1 MNLCKRCIYP
11 MTRPDTHF
19 SKGVCSGCWSYFE
32 SAQIDWSIREQALR
46 ELVREAK
53 SRNAPYD
60 VVVPVSGGK
69 DSAYQVIKMIELGA
83 KVLAVNGATDMLS
96 DIGRRNLD
104 NLKRY
109 CDVVEYTPNI
119 EVRKKLVRLGLFR
132 VGDMSWPEHLS
143 IWSLPTKIAVK
154 FGIPL
159 VVWGE
164 QPQRE
169 YAMPEGVVPATNL
182 NSQWVAEY
190 GGMLGMRLADL
201 VGEDGLT
208 ERDLEVFRFPS
219 DDVMDDAD
227 VKGIWLGDYIKWD
240 GWKNGF
246 IAQQYGFEVLPR
258 PVETSLAN
266 YENLDNHV
274 TVLRDWLR
282 FLKFGYS
289 RATDIA
295 CNHIRRGR
303 LSREEGLLL
312 TGKAEK
318 FPTTSL
324 GKPIEEVLSYFDV
337 APEQFV
343 SECDKWTNPAI
354 FKFENG
360 KPVKSADGTPVFRGD
375 SQKEAASFE
384 QGGKGQSV
392 LSAYKGQAERPGE
405 AA

>member
-11 MTRPDTHF
+11 DSRPDTHF
-19 SKGVCSGCWSYFE
+19 VDGVCSGCWSYFNN
-32 SAQIDWSIREQALR
+32 AQVDWTLREKALR
-46 ELVREAK
+46 RLIAEAK
-53 SRNAPYD
+53 ARNAPYD

-69 DSAYQVIKMIELGA
+69 DSTYQVIKMVELGA

-104 NLKRY
+104 NLKRF
-109 CDVVEYTPNI
+109 CDVIEYTPNI

-169 YAMPEGVVPATNL
+169 YSSPEGVEPATNL
-182 NSQWVAEY
+182 DASWVSQF
-190 GGMLGMRLADL
+190 GGMNGLRIDDL
-201 VGEDGLT
+201 IGEEGLT
-208 ERDLEVFRFPS
+208 ARDLEVFRFQS
-219 DDVMDDAD
+219 DDVMNAAK

-246 IAQQYGFEVLPR
+246 IAQQHGFEVLPH

-266 YENLDNHV
+266 YENADNFV
-274 TVLRDWLR
+274 TVLRDFLR
-282 FLKFGYS
+282 TLKFGYT

-303 LSREEGLLL
+303 LTREEGLAL
-312 TGKAEK
+312 TAKSFG
-318 FPTTSL
+318 FPRTSL
-324 GKPIEEVLSYFDV
+324 GKPIEEVLAYFGLTL
-337 APEQFV
+337 AE
-343 SECDKWTNPAI
+343 
-354 FKFENG
+354 
-360 KPVKSADGTPVFRGD
+360 
-375 SQKEAASFE
+375 
-384 QGGKGQSV
+384 
-392 LSAYKGQAERPGE
+392 YQAECLRWMNPDIFSGFDADWNPILRADATRHTHYSD
-405 AA
+405 AAE